1 MTILSVN
8 NEFNSSVKQHTAQ
21 CFSKASGQ
29 YGQYAKVQAKTAQLL
44 FSMLRTGN
52 KSLLDLGSGPL
63 LHQQTLAHYADSI
76 VNMDLSHSML
86 MQGEV
91 GDHRICAD
99 MDSLPFQ
106 SQIFDVIFSNFAI
119 QWSQDPAKLFVELAR
134 LCKPNGQVVLS
145 SVLAGSLYEINT
157 AWQALDGRAH
167 VNQFLA
173 LSALKAHAIHAG
185 FEVRAIKQA
194 CLVDEYPDAKAAI
207 KSIKQ
212 IGANQLQAG
221 RAKKGLMGKVAYT
234 KVLDNYP
241 VTDSC
246 APVTYQVA
254 LMELRKR

>member
-8 NEFNSSVKQHTAQ
+8 NEFNNSVKQHTAQ
-21 CFSKASGQ
+21 CFSRASGQ
-29 YGQYAKVQAKTAQLL
+29 YGQYAKVQAKAAHLL
-44 FSMLRTGN
+44 LSMLRTGN

-99 MDSLPFQ
+99 MDNLPFQ
-106 SQIFDVIFSNFAI
+106 SQVFDVVFSNFAI
-119 QWSQDPAKLFVELAR
+119 QWSQNPAKLFVELAR

-145 SVLAGSLYEINT
+145 SVLTGSLFEIDI
-157 AWQALDGRAH
+157 AWHALDGRAH
-167 VNQFLA
+167 VNPFLA
-173 LSALKAHAIHAG
+173 LSTLHRHAIDAG
-185 FEVRAIKQA
+185 FDVRTMTQE
-194 CLVDEYPDAKAAI
+194 CFVDEYPDAKAAI

-212 IGANQLQAG
+212 IGANQLQTG
-221 RAKKGLMGKVAYT
+221 RANKGLMGKAAYT
-234 KVLDNYP
+234 KVLNNYP
-241 VTDSC
+241 LTNGC

-254 LMELRKR
+254 LMELIKR